1 MTIDTLTNFF
11 MWCTILNAGMLL
23 VSLVL
28 ILALKNVAFKMHGKL
43 FGITRDAFNTT
54 IYGFLGF
61 WKVVIIVFNVVPWI
75 ALLIVKSC
83 GC

>member
-11 MWCTILNAGMLL
+11 MWCTILNAGMFLL
-23 VSLVL
+23 SLVL
-28 ILALKNVAFKMHGKL
+28 ILALKNVAFKMHSKL
-43 FGITRDAFNTT
+43 FGITRAAYDAT

-75 ALLIVKSC
+75 ALLIVK
-83 GC
+83 